1 MLSSAFPVS
10 TASRT
15 GPPRDYE
22 HQAANI
28 RLLLQTLLDV
38 QPAGPEALV
47 KNWKAEVM
55 SLAVSKLILIKASTA
70 LMILQGT
77 AFALL
82 REASKAG
89 KRFLVPSLVLSSTIE
104 YSTARGVLEAF
115 NPERVR
121 KDDRHVFDS
130 PWYQHGVPSRPA
142 TPDVDAKHLQNT
154 RGV

>member
-1 MLSSAFPVS
+1 MSTSAVPVSSAS
-10 TASRT
+10 SI

-28 RLLLQTLLDV
+28 RLLLQMLQEV
-38 QPAGPEALV
+38 QPAGPESLV

-55 SLAVSKLILIKASTA
+55 SLAVSKLILIKESTA

-82 REASKAG
+82 QEASKAG
-89 KRFLVPSLVLSSTIE
+89 KRFLVPSLVLSATIE

-121 KDDRHVFDS
+121 KEDRRVFDS
-130 PWYQHGVPSRPA
+130 PWYQRGVPSRPA

-154 RGV
+154 RGA